1 MGKKIQEREAMEIR
15 VKRIARKDGYT
26 IGKMYIN
33 GAYFCDTLEDTDRG
47 LKSTMSV
54 DEILSKKRKGITAIP
69 TGEYDVILSFSPK
82 FKRVLPLLLNVKGY
96 EYIRIHHGNFP
107 SSTDGCLLVGENKIK
122 GQIINSRVTLEK
134 LMSVLL
140 ECEKKKEKVT
150 ITIE

>member
-1 MGKKIQEREAMEIR
+1 MEIR

-26 IGKMYIN
+26 IGQMSLN
-33 GAYFCDTLEDTDRG
+33 NEYFCDTLEDTDRG
-47 LKSTMSV
+47 LNSAMSV

-69 TGEYDVILSFSPK
+69 TGEYDVILTFSPK

-122 GQIINSRVTLEK
+122 GQIVNSRATLEK

>member
-1 MGKKIQEREAMEIR
+1 MEIR

-47 LKSTMSV
+47 LKDTMQVS
-54 DEILSKKRKGITAIP
+54 EILARKVKAQTAIP
-69 TGEYDVILSFSPK
+69 TGKYEVILTYSLK
-82 FKRVLPLLLNVKGY
+82 FKRVLPLLLNVPGY
-96 EYIRIHHGNFP
+96 QFIRVHNGNRP
-107 SSTDGCLLVGENKIK
+107 DSTEGCLLVGENKAK
-122 GQIINSRVTLEK
+122 GQVLNSRATLEK

>member
-1 MGKKIQEREAMEIR
+1 MEIR

-26 IGKMYIN
+26 IGQMSLN
-33 GAYFCDTLEDTDRG
+33 NEYFCDTLEDTDRG
-47 LKSTMSV
+47 LKNTMSV

-69 TGEYDVILSFSPK
+69 TGEYDVILTFSPK
-82 FKRVLPLLLNVKGY
+82 FKRVLPLLLNVPGY
-96 EYIRIHHGNFP
+96 QYIRVHHGNLP

-122 GQIINSRVTLEK
+122 GQIINSRATLER

>member
-1 MGKKIQEREAMEIR
+1 MEIR

-54 DEILSKKRKGITAIP
+54 DEILARKVKAQTAIP
-69 TGEYDVILSFSPK
+69 TGKYEVILTYSLK
-82 FKRVLPLLLNVKGY
+82 FKRVLPLLLNVPGY
-96 EYIRIHHGNFP
+96 QFIRVHNGNRP
-107 SSTDGCLLVGENKIK
+107 DSTEGCLLVGENKERGK
-122 GQIINSRVTLEK
+122 VLNSRATLEK
-134 LMSVLL
+134 LMPLFF

>member
-1 MGKKIQEREAMEIR
+1 MSLNNE
-15 VKRIARKDGYT
+15 
-26 IGKMYIN
+26 
-33 GAYFCDTLEDTDRG
+33 YFCDTLEDTDRG
-47 LKSTMSV
+47 LKDTMQV
-54 DEILSKKRKGITAIP
+54 NEILAKKVKGQTAIP
-69 TGEYDVILSFSPK
+69 TGKYDVILTFSPK
-82 FKRVLPLLLNVKGY
+82 FERVLPLLLNVKGY

-122 GQIINSRVTLEK
+122 GQIVNSRATLEK

>member
-1 MGKKIQEREAMEIR
+1 MEIR
-15 VKRIARKDGYT
+15 LKRIARKDGYT
-26 IGKMYIN
+26 IGQMSLN
-33 GAYFCDTLEDTDRG
+33 GDYFCDTLEDTDRG
-47 LKSTMSV
+47 LKDTMQV
-54 DEILSKKRKGITAIP
+54 NEILAKKRKGVTAIP
-69 TGEYDVILSFSPK
+69 TGKYDVVLTFSPK

-107 SSTDGCLLVGENKIK
+107 SSTDGCLLVGENKERGK
-122 GQIINSRVTLEK
+122 VINSRATLER